1 MKRIIFA
8 LIASVCAIAVTS
20 PAFADE
26 ALAKAKKCTT
36 CHAVDKTKVGPSYK
50 VIAAKYGGQK
60 DAETKLLKAILKGGS
75 GSFGDTPMP
84 ANANVSEA
92 EAKTLVAWIL
102 SLK

>member
-1 MKRIIFA
+1 MKRIPFA
-8 LIASVCAIAVTS
+8 LIATAAAIAVTS

-36 CHAVDKTKVGPSYK
+36 CHAIDKTKVGPSYK
-50 VIAAKYGGQK
+50 VIAVKYAGQK
-60 DAETKLLKAILKGGS
+60 DAEAKLVKAILKGGS
-75 GSFGDTPMP
+75 GSFGETPMP
-84 ANANVSEA
+84 ANAGVSEA